1 MVKIIDKYIAIVRSS
16 KLKTALFSLIFAII
30 CFIVNFENKDGLDL
44 NYQISFCAISSA
56 FLGLIWYACSYGM
69 VKVSDNINERKEK
82 EVQAQIE
89 AKRKKADVHKKVNN
103 KKKKKNR

>member
-1 MVKIIDKYIAIVRSS
+1 
-16 KLKTALFSLIFAII
+16 
-30 CFIVNFENKDGLDL
+30 
-44 NYQISFCAISSA
+44 
-56 FLGLIWYACSYGM
+56 M